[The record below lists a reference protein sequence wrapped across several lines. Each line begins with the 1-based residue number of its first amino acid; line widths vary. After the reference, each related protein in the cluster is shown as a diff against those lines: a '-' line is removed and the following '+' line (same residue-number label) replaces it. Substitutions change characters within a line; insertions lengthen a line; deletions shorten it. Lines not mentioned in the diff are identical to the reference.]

1 MEDYINEQIQEHIA
15 YVLAGLD
22 VFSERED
29 LLIDLFN
36 HVEAE
41 LLTEPMP
48 ITDERIIKSAI
59 GFMENLCA
67 DAISEAQLEQM
78 ANEAQ
83 RKLN

>member
-29 LLIDLFN
+29 MLIDLFN

-48 ITDERIIKSAI
+48 VTDERIIKSAV
-59 GFMENLCA
+59 GFMENLCS

>member
-41 LLTEPMP
+41 LLTEPVP
-48 ITDERIIKSAI
+48 VTDERIIKSAV
-59 GFMENLCA
+59 GFMENLCS

>member
-48 ITDERIIKSAI
+48 VTDERIIKSAI

-67 DAISEAQLEQM
+67 DEISEAQLEEM

>member
-41 LLTEPMP
+41 LLTEPVP
-48 ITDERIIKSAI
+48 VTDERIIKSAV
-59 GFMENLCA
+59 GFMENLCS

-78 ANEAQ
+78 AKEAQ

>member
-41 LLTEPMP
+41 LLTEPVP
-48 ITDERIIKSAI
+48 VTDERIIKSAI

-78 ANEAQ
+78 AKEAQ

>member
-41 LLTEPMP
+41 LLTEPVP
-48 ITDERIIKSAI
+48 VTDERIIKSAV
-59 GFMENLCA
+59 GFMENLC
-67 DAISEAQLEQM
+67 DNAISEAQLEQM

>member
-29 LLIDLFN
+29 LLVDLFN

-48 ITDERIIKSAI
+48 VTDERIIKSAI

-67 DAISEAQLEQM
+67 DAISEAQLEEM

>member
-41 LLTEPMP
+41 LLTHPVP
-48 ITDERIIKSAI
+48 VSDERIIKSAI

-67 DAISEAQLEQM
+67 DAISEAQLEEM
-78 ANEAQ
+78 ANEDQ

>member
-48 ITDERIIKSAI
+48 VTDERIIKSAV
-59 GFMENLCA
+59 GFMENLCS

>member
-48 ITDERIIKSAI
+48 VTDERIIKSAI
-59 GFMENLCA
+59 GFMENLCS

>member
-41 LLTEPMP
+41 LLTEPVP
-48 ITDERIIKSAI
+48 VTDERIIKSAI
-59 GFMENLCA
+59 GFMENLCS

-78 ANEAQ
+78 AKEAQ

>member
-15 YVLAGLD
+15 YVLAGLA

-29 LLIDLFN
+29 LLIALFN

-41 LLTEPMP
+41 LLTPP
-48 ITDERIIKSAI
+48 VPVTDERSLNSAI

-67 DAISEAQLEQM
+67 DAISEAQLEEM